1 MFTDWLQEM
10 NPRRFRPPRGH
21 SFYGGLAISKVYGDI
36 TGLKKQVRKRL
47 ENLTRRRS
55 LPRDV
60 VSPDLARDLARL
72 SFESGRQIGVMLGR
86 DGAVE
91 MVLVGGSR
99 SLFIPDLPKSRAGRW
114 RLRGLRFVHTHLKE
128 EPLTQDDLMDLI
140 FLRLDCIGVI
150 RVDVHGG
157 AKDLEIAHILPNSSR
172 IQGAWRVLP
181 PVPCSEPALD
191 FLEFVQSLEEE
202 LDRGR
207 RSLAAEDAKDRAIL
221 VSVTTEE
228 REAAEASLAELKELA
243 RSAGISVA
251 DTIIQRQRQANPK
264 YLIGKGKLSEII
276 VRALQCGV
284 DLLIFDQDLNP
295 SQIRSIT
302 DTTELRVIDR
312 TQLILDIF
320 AQRAQSRE
328 GKLQVEIAQLKYL
341 LPRLGVKDDALSRLR
356 GGIGVRGP
364 GETKLEINR
373 RRIKDRIAHLERQ
386 LQQVRQDRSQRRA
399 KRLRQ
404 TLPIL
409 SIVGYTN
416 AGKSTLLNTL
426 THSRVW
432 AEDQL
437 FATLD
442 PTTRR
447 LRFPRDMEVI
457 VTDTVGFIRN
467 LPQNLLDAFAATLE
481 ELNDADLLLHVVD
494 LSNPHYEEQMASVAV
509 ILEKLGLDRKPTV
522 LVFNKID
529 KVDSETVARALRRY
543 DAVAVS
549 AIDRN
554 TLMPL
559 LEVLQ
564 DKVENFFL
572 PEKAEALQESSLAE
586 TALEKTSPEDVN
598 EDLLGTRLVVS

>member
-1 MFTDWLQEM
+1 M
-10 NPRRFRPPRGH
+10 
-21 SFYGGLAISKVYGDI
+21 
-36 TGLKKQVRKRL
+36 RKRL

-72 SFESGRQIGVMLGR
+72 SFESGRQIGVMMGR

-91 MVLVGGSR
+91 MVLVGDSR
-99 SLFIPDLPKSRAGRW
+99 SLYIPDLPKSRAGRW
-114 RLRGLRFVHTHLKE
+114 RLRGLRFVHTHLRE
-128 EPLTQDDLMDLI
+128 EPLTQDDLMDLV
-140 FLRLDCIGVI
+140 FLRLDCIAVI
-150 RVDVHGG
+150 RVDQHGG
-157 AKDLEIAHILPNSSR
+157 AKELEVAHILPTSGR
-172 IQGAWRVLP
+172 TQGAWRILP
-181 PVPCSEPALD
+181 PTPCAEPTWH

-202 LDRGR
+202 LERQR
-207 RSLAAEDAKDRAIL
+207 RSVAAEKAKDRAIL

-251 DTIIQRQRQANPK
+251 DTIVQRQRQANPK

-320 AQRAQSRE
+320 AQRAHSRE

-386 LQQVRQDRSQRRA
+386 LQQVRKDRSQRRA
-399 KRLRQ
+399 KRLRRP
-404 TLPIL
+404 LPIL

-481 ELNDADLLLHVVD
+481 ELHDADLLLHVVD
-494 LSNPHYEEQMASVAV
+494 VSNPHYEDQMASVAE
-509 ILEKLGLDRKPTV
+509 ILEKLDLNRKPTV
-522 LVFNKID
+522 LVFNKMD
-529 KVDSETVARALRRY
+529 KVDSETLARALQRY
-543 DAVAVS
+543 EAVAVS
-549 AIDRN
+549 AIDRT
-554 TLMPL
+554 TLLPL

-564 DKVENFFL
+564 NKVENFFL
-572 PEKAEALQESSLAE
+572 PEDAEAFEATSVFE
-586 TALEKTSPEDVN
+586 TPLETVAFMDLEEDR
-598 EDLLGTRLVVS
+598 LSTRLRVS

>member
-1 MFTDWLQEM
+1 M
-10 NPRRFRPPRGH
+10 
-21 SFYGGLAISKVYGDI
+21 SKVYGDL

-47 ENLTRRRS
+47 ENFTRRRT

-72 SFESGRQIGVMLGR
+72 SFESGRQIGVMMGR

-91 MVLVGGSR
+91 MVLVGDSR
-99 SLFIPDLPKSRAGRW
+99 SLYIPDLPKSRAGRW
-114 RLRGLRFVHTHLKE
+114 RLRGLRFVHTHLRE
-128 EPLTQDDLMDLI
+128 EPLTQDDLMDLV
-140 FLRLDCIGVI
+140 FLRLDCIAVI
-150 RVDVHGG
+150 RVDQHGG
-157 AKDLEIAHILPNSSR
+157 AKELEVAHILPTSGR
-172 IQGAWRVLP
+172 TQGAWRILP
-181 PVPCSEPALD
+181 PTPCAEPTWH

-202 LDRGR
+202 LERQR
-207 RSLAAEDAKDRAIL
+207 RSVAAEEAKDRAIL

-251 DTIIQRQRQANPK
+251 DTIVQRQRQANPK

-320 AQRAQSRE
+320 AQRAHSRE

-386 LQQVRQDRSQRRA
+386 LQQVRKDRSQRRA
-399 KRLRQ
+399 KRLRRP
-404 TLPIL
+404 LPIL

-416 AGKSTLLNTL
+416 VGKSTLLNTL

-481 ELNDADLLLHVVD
+481 ELHDADLLLHVVD
-494 LSNPHYEEQMASVAV
+494 VSNPHYEDQMASVAE
-509 ILEKLGLDRKPTV
+509 ILEKLDLNRKPTV
-522 LVFNKID
+522 LVFNKMD
-529 KVDSETVARALRRY
+529 KVDSETLARALQRY
-543 DAVAVS
+543 EAVAVS
-549 AIDRN
+549 AIDRT
-554 TLMPL
+554 TLLPL

-564 DKVENFFL
+564 NKVENFFL
-572 PEKAEALQESSLAE
+572 PEDAEAFEE
-586 TALEKTSPEDVN
+586 TSVFETPLETVAFMDLEEDR
-598 EDLLGTRLVVS
+598 LSTRLRVS